1 MCNWVDVSRFDFCS
15 YFLSHGLEIIF
26 SILEQFFLG
35 LGGKMVFNKYLFE
48 LTEESGD
55 NGEEKR
61 SISPLASGQLLSDT
75 V

>member
-48 LTEESGD
+48 PTEESED
-55 NGEEKR
+55 NGEEKGR
-61 SISPLASGQLLSDT
+61 CHPWQVGSC
-75 V
+75 